1 MLLNCTAKLTYQDK
15 SGAET
20 SSALSCGLPALEFW
34 LMVLGQPVHCK
45 CQFKRSKY
53 RISGLLLAAG
63 ERRARL
69 GCTNHWN
76 KGQGRMI
83 FYADL
88 PLESQ
93 NWKCNAK
100 DLTKPSG
107 NWHLRPCSSKHMIS
121 GAQVRRNSRLKLIA
135 EASASLGGSSA
146 PILPFML
153 KQPCEKG

>member
-1 MLLNCTAKLTYQDK
+1 MLLNCTAQLTYQDK

-69 GCTNHWN
+69 GCTNQGN
-76 KGQGRMI
+76 KGQSWMI
-83 FYADL
+83 SSADL

-100 DLTKPSG
+100 KFDRA
-107 NWHLRPCSSKHMIS
+107 LRKLAPAPLQFKTYD
-121 GAQVRRNSRLKLIA
+121 QRR
-135 EASASLGGSSA
+135 ASATK
-146 PILPFML
+146 FEVEVD
-153 KQPCEKG
+153 C